1 MKDNEIITQ
10 ALNALTKS
18 ILNLEKTT
26 NIPQELDAV
35 EGRRFLLRMLS
46 ASVDSFV
53 ENIDADRPQ
62 FRHSEGPHR
71 KMFGDCPDADYLQAP
86 IDLRNGR
93 NYRVRG
99 KIPKGTNYVGVML
112 YGRGGRIG
120 VCLTDEQLAIDNDD
134 RFEVLISANPE
145 DNPVLLGDGDEHLV
159 MVRQYFTNRN
169 TQPPMELEVEFLGDI
184 AELKPLNS
192 TWLAKRIELSRR
204 MLESIFMRTLDAYQ
218 RTSNFSKN
226 KFVDVPVDLLFP
238 TPDNTYKIC
247 WYELEADQM
256 IIVSGILP
264 KARYFS
270 FTFYNVWLESYDYT
284 RHQVILNHDQIE
296 LDEKGRFEI
305 FVGKNDNDHANWLDT
320 AGHNSGYLVARSL
333 LLEDTHPEF
342 DVKLIEIK
350 TPNKKVNL

>member
-1 MKDNEIITQ
+1 MNHNEIITQ
-10 ALNALTKS
+10 ALNELTKS
-18 ILNLEKTT
+18 LLKLEKTT
-26 NIPQELDAV
+26 DIPQELDAV

-53 ENIDADRPQ
+53 EYIDPDRPH

-120 VCLTDEQLAIDNDD
+120 VCLTDEQLAIDNDG

-145 DNPVLLGDGDEHLV
+145 DNPTLLGDGDEHLV

-169 TQPPMELEVEFLGDI
+169 TQPPMELEVEFLGDVP
-184 AELKPLNS
+184 ELKPLNS

-247 WYELEADQM
+247 WYELEANQM

-305 FVGKNDNDHANWLDT
+305 CVGQNDNDHANWLDT

-333 LLEDTHPEF
+333 LLEEIHPEF
-342 DVKLIEIK
+342 DVKLIEITK
-350 TPNKKVNL
+350 TK

>member
-120 VCLTDEQLAIDNDD
+120 VCLTDEQLVIDNDG

-145 DNPVLLGDGDEHLV
+145 DNPTLLGYGDEHLV

-169 TQPPMELEVEFLGDI
+169 IQPPMELEVEFLGDVP
-184 AELKPLNS
+184 ELKPLNS

-218 RTSNFSKN
+218 RTSKFSKN

-247 WYELEADQM
+247 WYELESDQM

-284 RHQVILNHDQIE
+284 RYQVILNHDQIE

-305 FVGKNDNDHANWLDT
+305 CVGQNDNDHANWLDT

-333 LLEDTHPEF
+333 LLEETHPEF
-342 DVKLIEIK
+342 DVKLIEITK
-350 TPNKKVNL
+350 TK

>member
-1 MKDNEIITQ
+1 MKHNEIITQ

-120 VCLTDEQLAIDNDD
+120 VCLTDEQLAIDNNG

-145 DNPVLLGDGDEHLV
+145 DNPTLLGDGDEHLV

-169 TQPPMELEVEFLGDI
+169 TQPPMELEVEFLGDVP
-184 AELKPLNS
+184 ELKPLNS

-226 KFVDVPVDLLFP
+226 KFVDVPVDL
-238 TPDNTYKIC
+238 
-247 WYELEADQM
+247 
-256 IIVSGILP
+256 
-264 KARYFS
+264 
-270 FTFYNVWLESYDYT
+270 
-284 RHQVILNHDQIE
+284 
-296 LDEKGRFEI
+296 
-305 FVGKNDNDHANWLDT
+305 
-320 AGHNSGYLVARSL
+320 
-333 LLEDTHPEF
+333 
-342 DVKLIEIK
+342 
-350 TPNKKVNL
+350 

>member
-53 ENIDADRPQ
+53 EYIDPDRPQ

-86 IDLRNGR
+86 IDLRNKR
-93 NYRVRG
+93 SYKVRG
-99 KIPKGTNYVGVML
+99 KTSEGTNYVGVML
-112 YGRGGRIG
+112 YGRSGRIG
-120 VCLTDEQLAIDNDD
+120 VCLTDEQLGIDADG

-145 DNPVLLGDGDEHLV
+145 DNPTLLGDGDEHLV
-159 MVRQYFTNRN
+159 MVRQYFTDRN
-169 TQPPMELEVEFLGDI
+169 TQPPLELEVEFLGDVP
-184 AELKPLNS
+184 EPKPLNS
-192 TWLAKRIELSRR
+192 AWLAKRIELSRR
-204 MLESIFMRTLDAYQ
+204 MLESIFMRTLDAY
-218 RTSNFSKN
+218 RRISNFPKN
-226 KFVDVPVDLLFP
+226 TFVDVPVDLLFP

-247 WYELEADQM
+247 WYELETHQM

-296 LDEKGRFEI
+296 LNENGKFDI
-305 FVGKNDNDHANWLDT
+305 CVGQQNNGYTNWLDT

-333 LLEDTHPEF
+333 LLEGNHPEF
-342 DVKLIEIK
+342 DVKVMGMTK
-350 TPNKKVNL
+350 PK

>member
-1 MKDNEIITQ
+1 MNHNEIITQ
-10 ALNALTKS
+10 AIKELTKS
-18 ILNLEKTT
+18 VLKLEKTT
-26 NIPQELDAV
+26 DIPQELDAV
-35 EGRRFLLRMLS
+35 EGKRFLLRMLS

-53 ENIDADRPQ
+53 EYIDADRPQ

-93 NYRVRG
+93 SYMVRG
-99 KIPKGTNYVGVML
+99 KIPEGTNYVGVIL

-120 VCLTDEQLAIDNDD
+120 VCLTDEQLEIDSDG

-145 DNPVLLGDGDEHLV
+145 DNPTLLGDGDEHLV

-169 TQPPMELEVEFLGDI
+169 TQPPLELEVKFLGDV
-184 AELKPLNS
+184 PNPRTLNPA
-192 TWLAKRIELSRR
+192 WLAKRIELSRR

-218 RTSNFSKN
+218 RISNFPKN
-226 KFVDVPVDLLFP
+226 TFVDVPVDLLFP

-247 WYELEADQM
+247 WYELETNQM
-256 IIVSGILP
+256 IKVSGILP

-284 RHQVILNHDQIE
+284 SHQVILNHDRIE
-296 LDEKGRFEI
+296 LDENGKFDICVGQQNKGY
-305 FVGKNDNDHANWLDT
+305 ANWLDT

-333 LLEDTHPEF
+333 LLEGSHPEF
-342 DVKLIEIK
+342 DVKVMKMEK
-350 TPNKKVNL
+350 NG

>member
-120 VCLTDEQLAIDNDD
+120 VCLTDEQLAIDNDG

-145 DNPVLLGDGDEHLV
+145 DNPTLLGDGDEHLV

-169 TQPPMELEVEFLGDI
+169 TQPPMELEVEFLGDVP
-184 AELKPLNS
+184 ELKPLNS

-226 KFVDVPVDLLFP
+226 NFVDVPVDLLFP

-305 FVGKNDNDHANWLDT
+305 CVGQNDNDHANWLDT

-333 LLEDTHPEF
+333 LLEETHPEF
-342 DVKLIEIK
+342 DVKLIEITK
-350 TPNKKVNL
+350 PNKKVNL